1 MGEGALA
8 PMVAMVG
15 APLVAPVAP
24 SVILGLSLSLSLS
37 LSLLSLSSAHCLLLS
52 LAFARSRSGSLLLFL
67 SCYFSLAL
75 WRLAPSLS
83 LLIYH
88 SRPLARALSL
98 YYYQSGA

>member
-37 LSLLSLSSAHCLLLS
+37 PSPFSLSLPRTVSCSLSLS
-52 LAFARSRSGSLLLFL
+52 LALALAL

-83 LLIYH
+83 LLIDH

-98 YYYQSGA
+98 YYYKSGA